1 MKFFLRTWTAGL
13 SLSAVLLGGFALGQP
28 PRPAADEPFSA
39 RILQARPGGSV
50 ELPGFPFKETR
61 QLGYH
66 RLVLPGPQFLISDDP
81 EYIRVPEAAVFRER
95 VVPGTVR
102 FYLYNVNGVKEPRK
116 IDRRITAVIKNL
128 GPGPMRLQMLK
139 YASEKPSGD
148 YLKIGSTGLAD
159 FFASQPNPKARV
171 VKPGQAV
178 AIDEKW
184 EQTVVKFD
192 DLVHGFY
199 EFLVDQPA
207 EITVLQTDPA
217 SSGPQALARNPPVLP
232 GKSKSGAGRGIF
244 GVCNYQI
251 RPDSVFDTSRG
262 AAEITVA
269 DGQRDPWVEGR
280 ASHTSETAVLKG
292 NYGVL
297 YEMTIRWRSP
307 DGRGLALLTRNARG
321 GGASN
326 WCGGMAT
333 TVVVSP
339 GRHPGGIV
347 RLPSDKPMTRQEPEA
362 VVIQVFPPAAN
373 GEEQVIHLTYS
384 PPGASCLPTP
394 ITLVPVRM
402 DAK

>member
-1 MKFFLRTWTAGL
+1 MKSFLQNWKSGL
-13 SLSAVLLGGFALGQP
+13 SLSAVLLCGFASVLASHP
-28 PRPAADEPFSA
+28 PADEPFSA

-66 RLVLPGPQFLISDDP
+66 KMVLPGPQFLISDDP

-95 VVPGTVR
+95 VVPGAVR
-102 FYLYNVNGVKEPRK
+102 FYLYNVNGVKEPQK

-128 GPGPMRLQMLK
+128 GTGPMRIQMLK

-148 YLKIGSTGLAD
+148 YLKIGSSGLAD
-159 FFASQPNPKARV
+159 FFASRPDPKVRI

-184 EQTVVKFD
+184 EKTVVKYD

-217 SSGPQALARNPPVLP
+217 STGPQALARNPTLLP

-244 GVCNYQI
+244 GVCNYKIQ
-251 RPDSVFDTSRG
+251 PDSVFDTSRG

-269 DGQRDPWVEGR
+269 DGQRDPWVEGS
-280 ASHTSETAVLKG
+280 ASHTTETAVLKG

-321 GGASN
+321 GDGSP

-339 GRHPGGIV
+339 GLHPGGIV
-347 RLPSDKPMTRQEPEA
+347 KLPSDKPVTKKEPEV
-362 VVIQVFPPAAN
+362 VVIQVFAPAAN

-402 DAK
+402 GAK